1 MLTRDRTFPFGSLR
15 GWLSLGMRHKP
26 SSHPPIRISAAHH
39 EWNHV
44 VIPLVAM
51 AKGYFAEEGLN
62 EVEFVTLGNEA
73 WQIEALSEGSIDF
86 GVDPQTRFVLASA
99 DQGTGITIIGARRK
113 SHSFVLVGQADIK
126 SVQDLKGKRVV
137 LGAKGMAGDIQA
149 RQMLKD
155 SGLDLDKDIEF
166 IYTGA
171 IHDTARVKKI
181 FFDKGAEATTAGV
194 QEVDQYLRDGYS
206 LLADTRKLYPP
217 RQDRITVA
225 SSRIIR
231 EHPATVKAFLK
242 GIMRASLFCLQES
255 NQDEIKSI
263 VLEAGFAWEV
273 IQDTFYRHLQ
283 SFHVR
288 LAADLT
294 LPVEGVVQVVKEQQ
308 DSGNLPPSFV
318 LDPVIN
324 LGPLKEAQREM
335 GAMS

>member
-62 EVEFVTLGNEA
+62 EVELVTLGNEA

-155 SGLDLDKDIEF
+155 SGLDLDRDIEF

-171 IHDTARVKKI
+171 IHDTVRVKKI
-181 FFDKGAEATTAGV
+181 FFDRGHYGWGARG
-194 QEVDQYLRDGYS
+194 
-206 LLADTRKLYPP
+206 
-217 RQDRITVA
+217 
-225 SSRIIR
+225 
-231 EHPATVKAFLK
+231 
-242 GIMRASLFCLQES
+242 
-255 NQDEIKSI
+255 
-263 VLEAGFAWEV
+263 
-273 IQDTFYRHLQ
+273 
-283 SFHVR
+283 
-288 LAADLT
+288 
-294 LPVEGVVQVVKEQQ
+294 
-308 DSGNLPPSFV
+308 
-318 LDPVIN
+318 
-324 LGPLKEAQREM
+324 
-335 GAMS
+335 